1 MGSELTE
8 EYIFY
13 IEISEFSEF
22 DDDVTIWSGYLSENC
37 VITDNQVVFHSF
49 FGEGEINKDKKR
61 KNISMTSMALIY
73 SS

>member
-1 MGSELTE
+1 MSSELTE

-37 VITDNQVVFHSF
+37 VITDTQVVFHGF
-49 FGEGEINKDKKR
+49 FGEGEI
-61 KNISMTSMALIY
+61 
-73 SS
+73 